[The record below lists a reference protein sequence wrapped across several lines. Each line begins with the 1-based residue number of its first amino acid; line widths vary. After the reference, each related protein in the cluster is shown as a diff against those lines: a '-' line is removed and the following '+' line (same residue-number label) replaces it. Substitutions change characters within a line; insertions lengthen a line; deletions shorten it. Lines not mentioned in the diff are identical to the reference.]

1 MHWSPKPL
9 PNKDKVKQL
18 QIEIGVPHEIACL
31 LIQRGIQDY
40 ETAKSFFRPELSD
53 FHDPFKMLG
62 MKKAV
67 DRIFRGINKGEKI
80 MIYGDYDVDGTT
92 AVALVYSFLISK

>member
-40 ETAKSFFRPELSD
+40 ETAKSFSDQSFRTFTIHSRCW
-53 FHDPFKMLG
+53 
-62 MKKAV
+62 A
-67 DRIFRGINKGEKI
+67 
-80 MIYGDYDVDGTT
+80 
-92 AVALVYSFLISK
+92 